1 MEKKTDMQALW
12 ERVAQEIKSGLKHGF
27 FEFSIEGKVK
37 DGKRHVTLHAGRK
50 HKFTISPEDI
60 EG

>member
-12 ERVAQEIKSGLKHGF
+12 DKVAQEIKSGLKHGF
-27 FEFSIEGKVK
+27 FEFSIEGEIRNS
-37 DGKRHVTLHAGRK
+37 KRHVTLHAGRK